1 MAVTWWSDQVH
12 KEMGEL
18 TSNYGVNSFK
28 CFMAYKDVMM
38 LRDDEMFECFKAC
51 REFGAMAQVH
61 AENGDLIHAVCLPY
75 VLLYCVTAF
84 LGI

>member
-1 MAVTWWSDQVH
+1 
-12 KEMGEL
+12 MGEL

-61 AENGDLIHAVCLPY
+61 AENGDLIHAVCIPY
-75 VLLYCVTAF
+75 IF
-84 LGI
+84 